1 MKKRLLSISL
11 LFLCFTHDGEAQR
24 SDDKNPTSK
33 EQNTAATSGAKEQAH
48 MAIDKNK
55 TSGGAQV
62 TDKRSSTGNISKSDV
77 FSKGEPA
84 PAHFTGKAWVSMLVN
99 SKDYDLSSYN
109 VTFAPGARN
118 DWHSH
123 AVGQVLLCT
132 VGIGYYQERG
142 KAPRRLSPGDV
153 VEIPANTEHWHGAA
167 PQVEFVH
174 IGISPKMSENKVTW
188 GDPVTDE
195 EYAKATAER

>member
-1 MKKRLLSISL
+1 MKNKLLIVSL
-11 LFLCFTHDGEAQR
+11 LLVCLAHDAGAQP
-24 SDDKNPTSK
+24 SDNKKPAFK
-33 EQNTAATSGAKEQAH
+33 EQNAAATNGAKEQTH
-48 MAIDKNK
+48 MSTDKNK

-62 TDKRSSTGNISKSDV
+62 IDKHSFRESISKSDV

-99 SKDYDLSSYN
+99 NKDYDLSSYN

-142 KAPRRLSPGDV
+142 KVARCLSPGDV

-188 GDPVTDE
+188 GEPVTDE
-195 EYAKATAER
+195 EYTRATAER